1 MTTLWQA
8 EPELSLTDRN
18 STVVRAFFE
27 SLFIAEW
34 SRTVDAFPGF
44 ADLIAASDTR
54 VSETDPDRD
63 HPWSGTR
70 RLLLRSV
77 AVSGDEVRAVVCD
90 DRSGMY
96 LQSQARTPNVVPD
109 SSSYLYGPGGHRY
122 MESAMTWYVVMRKAG
137 DPAKWP
143 RKVDEGS
150 SRAPN
155 WNAFAGWKLVD
166 RGFDA
171 PWQPGTTCDKWAQ
184 QNYPGVIDPGPPA
197 KRMYPNG
204 FPDPAFQPTL
214 EQSPG
219 WTRVGQP

>member
-8 EPELSLTDRN
+8 EPELSLTDRD

-77 AVSGDEVRAVVCD
+77 AVSGDEVR
-90 DRSGMY
+90 
-96 LQSQARTPNVVPD
+96 
-109 SSSYLYGPGGHRY
+109 
-122 MESAMTWYVVMRKAG
+122 
-137 DPAKWP
+137 
-143 RKVDEGS
+143 
-150 SRAPN
+150 
-155 WNAFAGWKLVD
+155 VD

-219 WTRVGQP
+219 WTRIGQP